1 MGDGHLIVC
10 GNCAARVQDERQATC
25 PHCLDDL
32 SVRTFGSQAALEDFK
47 RDRRAHGIEVPDE
60 GGDRRP
66 VLAVLFAGASAI
78 MLLAAIGISFS
89 GFLSGGWTA
98 VLQSIGQA
106 VVPLAFGLGLA
117 AVAQRYGGGGA

>member
-1 MGDGHLIVC
+1 MGDGPLKAC
-10 GNCAARVQDERQATC
+10 GRCAGRVQDEAQATC
-25 PHCLDDL
+25 PHCLNPL
-32 SVRTFGSQAALEDFK
+32 SVKTFGSQAALEDFK
-47 RDRRAHGIEVPDE
+47 RDRRAHGIDVPD
-60 GGDRRP
+60 GGEDARP
-66 VLAVLFAGASAI
+66 VLAFLFAGASAI

-117 AVAQRYGGGGA
+117 AVARKYGGGGA